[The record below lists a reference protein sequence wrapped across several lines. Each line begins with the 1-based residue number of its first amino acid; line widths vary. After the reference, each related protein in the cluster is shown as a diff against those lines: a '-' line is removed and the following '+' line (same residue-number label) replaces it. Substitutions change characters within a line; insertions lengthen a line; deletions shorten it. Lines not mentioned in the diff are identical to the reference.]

1 MFPGSGRVKSTAP
14 ASPSLVAPVAHPASR
29 APSASRWPG
38 AGRWRRV
45 GGRESPLPV
54 MPAPQAGHQ
63 EHTLFTAYSQGFQW
77 AELLGR
83 VSSEAQ
89 AV

>member
-1 MFPGSGRVKSTAP
+1 MKSTAP

-45 GGRESPLPV
+45 GGRERQPVVSPLPL

-63 EHTLFTAYSQGFQW
+63 ELTLSTAYSQGFQW